1 MLKPSIIEAYSLEDF
16 YFQTI
21 YEAVKTGQ
29 EITINKPDVDDTMR
43 WQLDFLFGH
52 IKCPGSKP
60 LLPQMP
66 EALSIP
72 NPVDENYINNNLQY
86 YMTDIINPNEEYT
99 YGQFLSWQIEW
110 CIEHYKKYPTTR
122 HCYMQ
127 VGKPEM
133 LYYYDL
139 TPPEHT
145 PCLRGVDTFIKNESL
160 GFHIHFRSWNIW
172 SAMPANL
179 ACLQLVKE
187 YMADEIGVQDGEI
200 FVTCAK
206 AGLSSDVF
214 QLAQERTHLNRNN
227 EYLKIVSKLKK
238 SKGNGN

>member
-1 MLKPSIIEAYSLEDF
+1 MLEPSIIKAYSLEDF

-21 YEAVKTGQ
+21 YETVKTGR

-52 IKCPGSKP
+52 IKRPESRP

-66 EALSIP
+66 EGSSIP
-72 NPVDENYINNNLQY
+72 NPVDENYIDNNLQY
-86 YMTDIINPNEEYT
+86 YMTNEINPNEEYT

-110 CIEHYKKYPTTR
+110 CIKHYKKYPTTR

-127 VGKPEM
+127 VGTPQM
-133 LYYYDL
+133 LKGYDL
-139 TPPEHT
+139 SPPKHT
-145 PCLRGVDTFIKNESL
+145 PCLRAVDTFIKNNTL

-187 YMADEIGVQDGEI
+187 YMAESIGVVNGEMI
-200 FVTCAK
+200 ITCAK

-214 QLAQERTHLNRNN
+214 QLAQDRTHLNRNQ
-227 EYLKIVSKLKK
+227 EYLNFVTKLKE
-238 SKGNGN
+238 SKKNRI